1 MLWYVGQAKSSLMTG
16 CISCAWAFD
25 GNLFFNFNSHVAVVT
40 PIIQLIQHAWAGW
53 SYLWLRDAG
62 NIELTTIK
70 ERDTE
75 SRTSSM
81 AYEETDED
89 RLKAQT
95 KTDIRCIPA
104 KTIIWK
110 TFKSIVFLICVI
122 VVVIQSVEFYN
133 IYSEYPTNMVQKSI
147 FIKKVKLPAL
157 TVCLKYM

>member
-1 MLWYVGQAKSSLMTG
+1 MGYRGCMISIQGGPPKQPSTDHWTSLK
-16 CISCAWAFD
+16 
-25 GNLFFNFNSHVAVVT
+25 
-40 PIIQLIQHAWAGW
+40 
-53 SYLWLRDAG
+53 RDAG
-62 NIELTTIK
+62 NIELMTIK

-81 AYEETDED
+81 AYEEIDED
-89 RLKAQT
+89 RLQAQT

-104 KTIIWK
+104 KTIIWI

-157 TVCLKYM
+157 TLCLKYM